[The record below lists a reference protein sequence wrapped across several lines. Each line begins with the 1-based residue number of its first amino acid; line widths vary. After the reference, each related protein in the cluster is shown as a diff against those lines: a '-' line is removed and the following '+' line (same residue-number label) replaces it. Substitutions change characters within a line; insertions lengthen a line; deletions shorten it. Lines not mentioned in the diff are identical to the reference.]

1 MQRKKTSFITQSAII
16 AALYV
21 LLTLVSSAMG
31 LDKSAVQFRISEM
44 LTVLPA
50 FTPAAVPG
58 LFVGCLLSN
67 MLAGCLP
74 WDVVFGSAATLIGAL
89 GTYALRKWKWLA
101 PLPPILAN
109 ALIVPP
115 VIIAVYEIET
125 AYPLVLLGVLVGEAV
140 CCGVFGYALISTL
153 KKYGKHIF
161 RSDI

>member
-67 MLAGCLP
+67 MLAGCFP
-74 WDVVFGSAATLIGAL
+74 FDYE
-89 GTYALRKWKWLA
+89 TYL
-101 PLPPILAN
+101 
-109 ALIVPP
+109 
-115 VIIAVYEIET
+115 T
-125 AYPLVLLGVLVGEAV
+125 
-140 CCGVFGYALISTL
+140 
-153 KKYGKHIF
+153 
-161 RSDI
+161 